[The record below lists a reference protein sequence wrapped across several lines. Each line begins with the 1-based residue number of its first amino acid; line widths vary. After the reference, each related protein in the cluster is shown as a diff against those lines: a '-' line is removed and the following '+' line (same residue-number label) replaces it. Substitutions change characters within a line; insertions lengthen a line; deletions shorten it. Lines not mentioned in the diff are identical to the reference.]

1 MAVITISRQ
10 FGAGGKTIGKKVA
23 EELNYTFADEDI
35 VQKIAEL
42 AKVSPGWVES
52 VEKEAGGRL
61 SRIVNKMVSK
71 PLVDR
76 ILKDERGYIDEQIY
90 IDYLVLLISQL
101 GEEGDVVFLG
111 RGSQYILNDLPGGYH
126 FLLINSYDNR
136 VQFISEA
143 YNVSQSKATAIVKHE
158 DRRRISLYRKIGK
171 QDYDH
176 PELYH
181 LVINM
186 AKVSMDEA
194 IRLIIGMVTHEAA
207 KEKGAAAGGSI

>member
-10 FGAGGKTIGKKVA
+10 FGAGGKTLGKKVA
-23 EELNYTFADEDI
+23 EALNYTFADQDI

-90 IDYLVLLISQL
+90 IDYLVLLIAQL
-101 GEEGDVVFLG
+101 AEEGDVVILG
-111 RGSQYILNDLPGGYH
+111 RGSQYILNDLPDAYH
-126 FLLINSYDNR
+126 FLLINNDDNR
-136 VQFISEA
+136 VRFISEA
-143 YNVSQSKATAIVKHE
+143 YNVSESKANAIVKHE
-158 DRRRISLYRKIGK
+158 DRRRINLYRKIGK
-171 QDYDH
+171 QDYDQ

-194 IRLIIGMVTHEAA
+194 IQLIIDMVAHGTA
-207 KEKGAAAGGSI
+207 KEKDAVAGGSV